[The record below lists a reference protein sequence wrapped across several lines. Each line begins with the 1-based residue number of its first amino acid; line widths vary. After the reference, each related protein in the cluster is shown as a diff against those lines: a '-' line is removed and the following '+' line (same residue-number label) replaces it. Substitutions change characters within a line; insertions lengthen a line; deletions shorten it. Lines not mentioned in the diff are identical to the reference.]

1 MTFEELSKVNKN
13 LPTVD
18 IKGKN
23 YAQVNN
29 RVLAFRELFP
39 NGSITTEILHCEGG
53 VVTMQATCKDE
64 EGRILSSGLAYEKE
78 SSSFINK
85 TSYIENCETSA
96 VGRALGFLG
105 IGVDGSMCSAE
116 ELVNAVTNQSKDI
129 DGKITKAKL
138 NTLVNMCK
146 SDGVDE
152 DIILNEFGV
161 DGLDCLTNSQFV
173 SIANN
178 WSKKYKKCEAQ
189 EK

>member
-1 MTFEELSKVNKN
+1 MTFEELSKINKN

-105 IGVDGSMCSAE
+105 IGVDVSMCSAE
-116 ELVNAVTNQSKDI
+116 ELVNAVTNQNKEDATISKKNLDVLR
-129 DGKITKAKL
+129 KKCE
-138 NTLVNMCK
+138 V
-146 SDGVDE
+146 SGVDE
-152 DIILNEFGV
+152 QVICIDFDIKS
-161 DGLDCLTNSQFV
+161 LDALTNSQFI
-173 SIANN
+173 SIANS
-178 WSKKYKKCEAQ
+178 WSERYAKD

>member
-178 WSKKYKKCEAQ
+178 WSKKYKKCEVQ